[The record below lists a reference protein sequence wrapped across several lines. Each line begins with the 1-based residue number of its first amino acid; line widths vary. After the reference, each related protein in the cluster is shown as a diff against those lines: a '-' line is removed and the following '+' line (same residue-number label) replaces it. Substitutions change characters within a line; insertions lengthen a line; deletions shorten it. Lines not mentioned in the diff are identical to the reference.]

1 MTLKFYTSVAIELK
15 LKVRKVWGLIPMFGE
30 VTREKAVWGHFCCTH
45 PSPPLPPLALIL
57 NRVKGFLGLG
67 EEKVLTNDFILSNF
81 DLFPLVWFIS
91 SAMSLN
97 TAGNL
102 QKRTLPF
109 LFSD

>member
-1 MTLKFYTSVAIELK
+1 MGAFLL
-15 LKVRKVWGLIPMFGE
+15 
-30 VTREKAVWGHFCCTH
+30 H
-45 PSPPLPPLALIL
+45 PPLTPLPPPALIL
-57 NRVKGFLGLG
+57 DRVKGFLGLG

-91 SAMSLN
+91 SVMSLN